1 MRREDLMH
9 VNTGAYNILDH
20 VAEKDDMSEVLSRPF
35 SGLDFEKSRAIGFK
49 HLKVSRSDF

>member
-1 MRREDLMH
+1 MH